1 MTLKI
6 RLVIK
11 ILSCVILVFAGG
23 CRIDNLQIV
32 RPEKLTQIKNRPN
45 VILIT
50 ISSLRAD
57 HVSSLGYDRQ
67 TTPNFDRFAKDNI
80 IFTNAFAT
88 SSWQM
93 PSIGSIFTSLYPTEH
108 GATHINNKLGQEVR
122 TLAEILK
129 ENSFYTA
136 GFSCNPRLSG
146 DYGFDQ
152 GFDFYDDY
160 SASMML
166 SSMSFGQ
173 EDSFDINKRRTND
186 LVNDAVVRWLQNNT
200 HSSFF
205 LFVHY
210 YDNHWDYL
218 PPTPYNAI
226 FDPDY
231 QGDID
236 GTEIAREP
244 LYSNRPSDKNVEHI
258 IALYDGQIRQTD
270 QDLGELLDFLKEQ
283 GRFIDSVIIVMGD
296 HGEQFY
302 EHGHTSHHGIF
313 DELIHVPLAVS
324 VPDVN
329 TPGTV
334 EAFASGVDI
343 IPTILD
349 YTKISEL
356 SEGKGKS
363 LKPLID
369 KEAEK
374 LRDFVFIEYTGGA
387 VPDCFG
393 VRFSRYK
400 FIRQEED
407 IFAYDL
413 ETDPAEQKKIYKND
427 FSGQMN
433 EMFEKIEHFLA
444 QDKPLPE
451 NQCKQ

>member
-1 MTLKI
+1 MKKES
-6 RLVIK
+6 VIK
-11 ILSCVILVFAGG
+11 ILSGILLVFAGG
-23 CRIDNLQIV
+23 CGIDNLQTA
-32 RPEKLTQIKNRPN
+32 RPGKLTQIKNRPN

-57 HVSSLGYDRQ
+57 HVSSLGYDRR
-67 TTPNFDRFAKDNI
+67 TTPNFDKFAKENI
-80 IFTNAFAT
+80 LFANAFAT

-93 PSIGSIFTSLYPTEH
+93 PAIGSIFTSLYPTQH
-108 GATHINNKLGQEVR
+108 GATHINNKLSRKVQ
-122 TLAEILK
+122 TLAGMLK

-136 GFSCNPRLSG
+136 GFGCNPRLSA

-160 SASMML
+160 SVSMML

-173 EDSFDINKRRTND
+173 EDSIDINKRRTND

-200 HSSFF
+200 HKPFF

-218 PPTPYNAI
+218 PPAPYNTL

-231 QGDID
+231 AGDID

-244 LYSNRPSDKNVEHI
+244 LYSNRSSDRDVEHI
-258 IALYDGQIRQTD
+258 IALYDGQVRQTD

-283 GRFIDSVIIVMGD
+283 GRFRDSVIIVMGD

-313 DELIHVPLAVS
+313 DELIRIPLAVS
-324 VPDVN
+324 VPDAN

-334 EAFASGVDI
+334 DAFASGVDI
-343 IPTILD
+343 MPTIFD
-349 YTKISEL
+349 YTGVPDFDRCRGQSLKAL
-356 SEGKGKS
+356 LEGKTGNK
-363 LKPLID
+363 K
-369 KEAEK
+369 
-374 LRDFVFIEYTGGA
+374 DFVFVEYTGGA
-387 VPDCFG
+387 VGDSFA
-393 VRFSRYK
+393 VRFEKYK
-400 FIRQEED
+400 FVCEEGD

-413 ETDPAEQKKIYKND
+413 NIDPAEQKKIYKDD
-427 FSGQMN
+427 FTAEMN
-433 EMFEKIEHFLA
+433 EMFEKTEHLLTP
-444 QDKPLPE
+444 DKSLPE
-451 NQCKQ
+451 NRCKP